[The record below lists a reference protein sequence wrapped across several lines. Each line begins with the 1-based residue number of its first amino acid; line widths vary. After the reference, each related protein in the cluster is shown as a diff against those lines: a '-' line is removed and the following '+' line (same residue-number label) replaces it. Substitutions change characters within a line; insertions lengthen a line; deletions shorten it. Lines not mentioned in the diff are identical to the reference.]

1 MRAAILTA
9 AIVAATLHLAASQ
22 VNAAPITWNFTG
34 VQLPGFNTLPPGVTP
49 VDGVSGSFTFDD
61 GVTDALPLDSAT
73 GVYLSPSGP
82 PYGFTIQAGSFS
94 FRKTMQMR
102 AIALNN
108 SNFWCIPD
116 QCDGFAI
123 DNTINFQLYFS
134 AYYVSPD
141 DLSLVTSDALPHG
154 YPGFEPVQNQNIR
167 LSRRSSRPRSLRALD
182 IAHASS
188 PYSRTRLC
196 VPAGHRLGG
205 RWPAPMDPAAV

>member
-1 MRAAILTA
+1 
-9 AIVAATLHLAASQ
+9 
-22 VNAAPITWNFTG
+22 

-141 DLSLVTSDALPHG
+141 DLSLVTSDALPTAI
-154 YPGFEPVQNQNIR
+154 PDLSPFRIR
-167 LSRRSSRPRSLRALD
+167 IFVFRDDPPDQGLFGLLTSL
-182 IAHASS
+182 
-188 PYSRTRLC
+188 T
-196 VPAGHRLGG
+196 
-205 RWPAPMDPAAV
+205 PAAPIPEPASVFLLGTGLVGAGLRRWIQQRCNVPNPVTAQGTKR